1 MQPVDLIRR
10 EIGRALASTRQAFR
24 GVLSSYRHR
33 TNGGPMLARAEG
45 LADERLADIEIMQQ
59 AGLASGLPTGTPV
72 ILLPIGGKTAQSV
85 VIASEHGAY
94 RVQVAPGEVA
104 LYHLTEPDCSVHL
117 KAGRVV
123 AIKCDK
129 LEVTADTEIRLT
141 APIVKV
147 SHDVQVRSASTPYSL
162 NAFLAAYN
170 GHKHTETGSVTNGP
184 DSTV

>member
-1 MQPVDLIRR
+1 MTPVDLIRR
-10 EIGRALASTRQAFR
+10 EIARAASATRLAFR
-24 GVLSSYRHR
+24 GVLRSYRHR
-33 TNGGPMLARAEG
+33 ASGPMLARAEG
-45 LADERLADIEIMQQ
+45 LADEQLVDIEIMQH
-59 AGLASGLPTGTPV
+59 AGLAAGLPAGTPV
-72 ILLPIGGKTAQSV
+72 IVLPVGGKTAQSV
-85 VIASEHGAY
+85 VIASEHGTY
-94 RVQVAPGEVA
+94 RVQVGPGEVA

-129 LEVTADTEIRLT
+129 LEITADTEIKLT

-162 NAFLAAYN
+162 NTFLAAYN
-170 GHKHTETGSVTNGP
+170 GHKHTETGSITGAP

>member
-45 LADERLADIEIMQQ
+45 LADERLTDIEIMQQ
-59 AGLASGLPTGTPV
+59 AGLASGLPPGTPV
-72 ILLPIGGKTAQSV
+72 ILLPIGGKTSQSV

-94 RVQVAPGEVA
+94 RVRVAPGEVA
-104 LYHLTEPDCSVHL
+104 LYHLTEADCSVHL

-123 AIKCDK
+123 AIKCDR
-129 LEVTADTEIRLT
+129 LEITADTEVAITTPVL
-141 APIVKV
+141 KV
-147 SHDVQVRSASTPYSL
+147 SEDIEVRTAGTPYSL
-162 NAFLAAYN
+162 NSFLAAYN
-170 GHKHTETGSVTNGP
+170 GHRHPETGSTTQPP
-184 DSTV
+184 DSIV